1 MSWWLP
7 VQASSFAPQIDG
19 MFTAILIITGIAFVI
34 VESGLI
40 WFVFKY
46 RERPGRKAYYTHGN
60 INAEY
65 VWTAVPAV
73 VCVGL
78 ALVSNHYW
86 KEMKGRNSVPS
97 DAYPIKVHAK
107 QFEWLFTYPGPDR
120 QLGTDDDI
128 VEVRNKLHV
137 PVGKPIVLDEESEDV
152 IHSVF
157 VPAFRLRQD
166 AVPGMQI
173 RAWFIATRP
182 GVYDLGCSQLCGMG
196 HYKMHA
202 KVTVQS
208 QAEFDAWLAQAAQ
221 GDIE

>member
-1 MSWWLP
+1 MQWWLP

-19 MFTAILIITGIAFVI
+19 IFTAILIITGLAFFV
-34 VESGLI
+34 VEGGLI
-40 WFVFKY
+40 WFIIKY
-46 RERPGRKAYYTHGN
+46 RARPGQKAYYTHGN
-60 INAEY
+60 IKAEY

-86 KEMKGRNSVPS
+86 KEIKGRNSIPL

-107 QFEWLFTYPGPDR
+107 QFEWLFTYPGPDGR
-120 QLGTDDDI
+120 LGTDDDI
-128 VEVRNKLHV
+128 AEVRNKLHV
-137 PVGKPIVLDEESEDV
+137 PVGRPIVLEEESEDV

-157 VPAFRLRQD
+157 VPAFRMKQD

-173 RAWFIATRP
+173 RAWFIPTLP
-182 GVYDLGCSQLCGMG
+182 GEYELACAELCGMG
-196 HYKMHA
+196 HYKMRA

-208 QAEFDAWLAQAAQ
+208 QAEFDAWLAKAAQ
-221 GDIE
+221 GDME

>member
-1 MSWWLP
+1 MWWLP

-19 MFTAILIITGIAFVI
+19 IFIAILIITGLAFVV
-34 VESGLI
+34 VEGGLI
-40 WFVFKY
+40 WFIFKY

-60 INAEY
+60 VKVEY

-73 VCVGL
+73 IMVGL
-78 ALVSNHYW
+78 GLTSNHYW
-86 KEMKGRNSVPS
+86 KEIKGRNSVPA

-107 QFEWLFTYPGPDR
+107 QFEWLFTYPGPDG

-128 VEVRNKLHV
+128 AEVRNKLHV
-137 PVGKPIVLDEESEDV
+137 PVGRAIVLEEESEDV

-157 VPAFRLRQD
+157 VPAFRMKQD

-173 RAWFIATRP
+173 RAWFIPTLI
-182 GVYDLGCSQLCGMG
+182 GVYDMGCAELCGMG

-208 QAEFDAWLAQAAQ
+208 QAEFDAWLAKAAQ

>member
-1 MSWWLP
+1 MNWWLP

-19 MFTAILIITGIAFVI
+19 LFLAITIITGLAFVV
-34 VESGLI
+34 VEGGLI
-40 WFVFKY
+40 WFIFKY

-60 INAEY
+60 VKVEY

-73 VCVGL
+73 IMVGL
-78 ALVSNHYW
+78 GLTSNHYW
-86 KEMKGRNSVPS
+86 NEIKGRNSVPPN
-97 DAYPIKVHAK
+97 AYPIKVHAK
-107 QFEWLFTYPGPDR
+107 QFEWLFTYPGPDGR
-120 QLGTDDDI
+120 LGTDDDI
-128 VEVRNKLHV
+128 TEVRNKLHV
-137 PVGKPIVLDEESEDV
+137 PVGQPVVLEEESEDV

-157 VPAFRLRQD
+157 VPAFRMKQD

-173 RAWFIATRP
+173 RAWFIPTLI
-182 GVYDLGCSQLCGMG
+182 GEYDMGCAELCGMG

-208 QAEFDAWLAQAAQ
+208 QADFDAWLAKAAQ

>member
-1 MSWWLP
+1 MKWWLP
-7 VQASSFAPQIDG
+7 APASTFAGPIDA
-19 MFTAILIITGIAFVI
+19 MFTAILIITGIAFVL

-40 WFVFKY
+40 WFIFKY
-46 RERPGRKAYYTHGN
+46 RARPGQKAYFTHGN
-60 INAEY
+60 VQAEY
-65 VWTAVPAV
+65 IWTAVPAV

-86 KEMKGRNSVPS
+86 KQIKGRDSVPA

-107 QFEWLFTYPGPDR
+107 QFEWLFTYPGPDGK
-120 QLGTDDDI
+120 LGTDDDI
-128 VEVRNKLHV
+128 ADVRNKLHV
-137 PVGKPIVLDEESEDV
+137 PVGKPVVLEEEAEDV

-157 VPAFRLRQD
+157 VPVFRLRQD
-166 AVPGMQI
+166 AVPGMKI
-173 RAWFIATRP
+173 RSWFIATVP
-182 GVYDLGCSQLCGMG
+182 GEYDLACSQLCGMG

-208 QAEFDAWLAQAAQ
+208 QADFDAWLAKAAQ